1 MTKLEMAVKEKSF
14 SLTRLFHKS
23 TTKLGNRKSSN
34 GSTATTA
41 TSCEIHKNVQASND
55 PTITGTTTTMPE
67 LDDHVFEPQNITIEQ
82 NNNHHDSDSGINT
95 HHKRIT
101 KTRSDTDLTS
111 NRTNVHNN
119 HHECSPTGHGGGHR
133 LSLKRL
139 KFNHKKNSCSS
150 CTTLKSTSSS
160 QSSSFKE
167 DSPSKRQSCLSIS
180 DFEMED
186 DCEDERDPRTVHPYA
201 VLFESIQYK
210 DTTLLDNVFKS
221 YPNLDINCFNE
232 DGIAAIHFAAMVGST
247 PCIDSMVEYGADIDL
262 QDIRGNPPI
271 HYAISMKK
279 YEFAGMLMKL
289 GAKTSHLSSQL
300 YPELK
305 KKSRKTWHFF

>member
-1 MTKLEMAVKEKSF
+1 MAVKEKSF

-23 TTKLGNRKSSN
+23 TTKLGGHRKSSS
-34 GSTATTA
+34 GVTTA
-41 TSCEIHKNVQASND
+41 TSCEIHKNVKASNG
-55 PTITGTTTTMPE
+55 PTGMTTTTAT
-67 LDDHVFEPQNITIEQ
+67 DDLVFDQNITLEQ
-82 NNNHHDSDSGINT
+82 NNNHDSDTVINT
-95 HHKRIT
+95 HKKIT
-101 KTRSDTDLTS
+101 KTKSDTELAT
-111 NRTNVHNN
+111 RTNVNN
-119 HHECSPTGHGGGHR
+119 NHECSSTQGHGGGGGGHR

-139 KFNHKKNSCSS
+139 KFNHKKNSSS
-150 CTTLKSTSSS
+150 STLKSTSSS

-167 DSPSKRQSCLSIS
+167 DYPSKRQSCLSIS
-180 DFEMED
+180 DFEIED
-186 DCEDERDPRTVHPYA
+186 DGDDERDPTTVHPYA

-210 DTTLLDNVFKS
+210 DTSLLDNVFRS

-247 PCIDSMVEYGADIDL
+247 PCIESMVDYGADIDL

-279 YEFAGMLMKL
+279 YEFAGVLIKL
-289 GAKTSHLSSQL
+289 GAKTDHLSSQL